1 MIGVTRAATAEDT
14 MRMFIA
20 LVVII
25 YLVGIGVVLSPTIST
40 KWNTATASDLFG
52 SMWLELPGAMSWPV
66 SVYHRVTGTAPSTSD
81 LGPSK
86 P

>member
-1 MIGVTRAATAEDT
+1 

-25 YLVGIGVVLSPTIST
+25 YLVGIGVVLAPTIST

-52 SMWLELPGAMSWPV
+52 SMWAELPGAMSWPV
-66 SVYHRVTGTAPSTSD
+66 SVYHRITGIARSTSD
-81 LGPSK
+81 VAPTK